1 LSADNRKEDEMANER
16 LPNERYPDG
25 MNRPDTTTRPG
36 MGAADTTGAG
46 MTGTEYERAARM
58 DSRLQPDPELSEG
71 RASTGRMA
79 AYALGIAILL
89 GAVFYGLNNMS
100 MRKDQASTTP
110 ASQSASTT
118 NGGSA
123 KTSPGVT
130 TGAAGDR
137 TTPPPAA
144 PSGPANNPA
153 NNNVK

>member
-1 LSADNRKEDEMANER
+1 MANER

-25 MNRPDTTTRPG
+25 MNRPDMTTRPG
-36 MGAADTTGAG
+36 MPGADMTGAD
-46 MTGTEYERAARM
+46 YERAART
-58 DSRLQPDPELSEG
+58 DSQLQPDPELREG
-71 RASTGRMA
+71 SASTGRIA

-100 MRKDQASTTP
+100 MRNDQASTTP

-118 NGGSA
+118 KDN
-123 KTSPGVT
+123 TSPGVT

-144 PSGPANNPA
+144 PSDKPNAI
-153 NNNVK
+153 K

>member
-1 LSADNRKEDEMANER
+1 MANER

-25 MNRPDTTTRPG
+25 MNRPDMTTRPG
-36 MGAADTTGAG
+36 MPGADMTGAD
-46 MTGTEYERAARM
+46 YERAART
-58 DSRLQPDPELSEG
+58 DSQLQPDPELREG
-71 RASTGRMA
+71 SASTGRIA

-100 MRKDQASTTP
+100 MRNDQASTTP

-118 NGGSA
+118 KGN
-123 KTSPGVT
+123 TSPGVT

-144 PSGPANNPA
+144 PSDKPNA
-153 NNNVK
+153 VK

>member
-1 LSADNRKEDEMANER
+1 MANER

-25 MNRPDTTTRPG
+25 MNRPDMADRPG
-36 MGAADTTGAG
+36 MTGADLTGAG
-46 MTGTEYERAARM
+46 FTRADYERAARM
-58 DSRLQPDPELSEG
+58 DSQLQPDPELTEAP
-71 RASTGRMA
+71 ASTGRIA

-100 MRKDQASTTP
+100 MHNDQASTTP

-118 NGGSA
+118 SGSA
-123 KTSPGVT
+123 PNGSPGVT

-144 PSGPANNPA
+144 PSGQPNNA
-153 NNNVK
+153 K

>member
-1 LSADNRKEDEMANER
+1 MANER

-25 MNRPDTTTRPG
+25 MNRPDMTTRPG
-36 MGAADTTGAG
+36 MPGADMTGAD
-46 MTGTEYERAARM
+46 YERAART
-58 DSRLQPDPELSEG
+58 DSQLQPDPELREG
-71 RASTGRMA
+71 SASTGRIA

-100 MRKDQASTTP
+100 MRNDQASTTP

-118 NGGSA
+118 KDN
-123 KTSPGVT
+123 TSPGVT

-144 PSGPANNPA
+144 PSDKPNA
-153 NNNVK
+153 VK

>member
-1 LSADNRKEDEMANER
+1 MANER

-25 MNRPDTTTRPG
+25 MNRPDVAGRPG
-36 MGAADTTGAG
+36 MTGADMTGAG
-46 MTGTEYERAARM
+46 MTGSEYERAGRM
-58 DSRLQPDPELSEG
+58 DSELQLDPELREG
-71 RASTGRMA
+71 PASTGRIA

-100 MRKDQASTTP
+100 VHNDQASTSP

-118 NGGSA
+118 TGRTSNG
-123 KTSPGVT
+123 SPGVT

-144 PSGPANNPA
+144 PSGPTNNA
-153 NNNVK
+153 K